1 MTSRYALVAIPMA
14 AFGLGYWV
22 APKEQLDSE
31 VQYTGFMKTETQ
43 KVLSATVESLRSENK
58 MLVFAYKGSVTVES
72 KTQYRIPGTDR
83 YLPGVEGVQTL
94 VVPFVNNYYLDLSK
108 LTLAD
113 ISYNE
118 QERRVTVRLP
128 AVEMGDVAFQPERAV
143 IINNG
148 LLTFSQATVD
158 DLMRKSYGSARRA
171 AIAQAQQ
178 PGMKQQA
185 QKNAVANI
193 QTYFEIPLRIVGQPN
208 VKVVA
213 TF

>member
-1 MTSRYALVAIPMA
+1 MTSRTALLAIPVA

-22 APKEQLDSE
+22 APKDQVDTE
-31 VQYTGFMKTETQ
+31 VQNTGFMKAETQ

-108 LTLAD
+108 LTLAS
-113 ISYNE
+113 ISYDE
-118 QERRVTVRLP
+118 QARLVTVRLP

-158 DLMRKSYGSARRA
+158 ELMRKSYGSARRA

-193 QTYFEIPLRIVGQPN
+193 QGYFEIPLRIVGQPD

>member
-1 MTSRYALVAIPMA
+1 
-14 AFGLGYWV
+14 
-22 APKEQLDSE
+22 
-31 VQYTGFMKTETQ
+31 
-43 KVLSATVESLRSENK
+43 
-58 MLVFAYKGSVTVES
+58 
-72 KTQYRIPGTDR
+72 
-83 YLPGVEGVQTL
+83 

-118 QERRVTVRLP
+118 QERRITVRLP

-158 DLMRKSYGSARRA
+158 ELMRKSYGSAKRA

-193 QTYFEIPLRIVGQPN
+193 QTYFEIPLRIVGQPG

>member
-14 AFGLGYWV
+14 AFGLGYLV

-31 VQYTGFMKTETQ
+31 VQYTGIMTTETQ

-118 QERRVTVRLP
+118 QEGRVTVRLP

-193 QTYFEIPLRIVGQPN
+193 QTYFEIPLRIVGQPD

>member
-1 MTSRYALVAIPMA
+1 MA
-14 AFGLGYWV
+14 AFGLGYLV

-31 VQYTGFMKTETQ
+31 VQYTGIMTTETH

-58 MLVFAYKGSVTVES
+58 MLVFVYKGSVTVES

-108 LTLAD
+108 LTLGD

-158 DLMRKSYGSARRA
+158 ELMRKSYGSARRA

-185 QKNAVANI
+185 QKNAVANV
-193 QTYFEIPLRIVGQPN
+193 QTYFEIPLRIVGQPD

>member
-1 MTSRYALVAIPMA
+1 MTSRYALIAIPVA

-31 VQYTGFMKTETQ
+31 VQYTGLLKTETQ

-158 DLMRKSYGSARRA
+158 DLMRKGYGSARRA

-193 QTYFEIPLRIVGQPN
+193 QTYFEIPLRIVGQPD

>member
-1 MTSRYALVAIPMA
+1 MTSRYALIAIPVA

-31 VQYTGFMKTETQ
+31 VQHTGFMKTETQ

-158 DLMRKSYGSARRA
+158 DLMRKGYGSARRA

-193 QTYFEIPLRIVGQPN
+193 QTYFEIPLRIVGQPD

>member
-1 MTSRYALVAIPMA
+1 MTSRAALIAIPVA

-31 VQYTGFMKTETQ
+31 VQYTGIMTTETQ

-108 LTLAD
+108 LSLAD

-158 DLMRKSYGSARRA
+158 DLMRKGYGSARRA

-193 QTYFEIPLRIVGQPN
+193 QTYFEIPLRIVGQPD

>member
-31 VQYTGFMKTETQ
+31 VQYTGLLKTETQ

-83 YLPGVEGVQTL
+83 YLPGIEGVQTL

-108 LTLAD
+108 LTLGD

-158 DLMRKSYGSARRA
+158 DLMRKGYGSARRA
-171 AIAQAQQ
+171 AIVQAQQ

-193 QTYFEIPLRIVGQPN
+193 QTYFEIPLRIVGQPD

>member
-1 MTSRYALVAIPMA
+1 MTSRFALIAIPVA

-31 VQYTGFMKTETQ
+31 VQHTGFMKTETQ

-118 QERRVTVRLP
+118 QEGRVTVRLP

-193 QTYFEIPLRIVGQPN
+193 QTYFEIPLRIVGQPD

>member
-1 MTSRYALVAIPMA
+1 MTSRFALIAIPVV

-72 KTQYRIPGTDR
+72 KTQYRIPGTER
-83 YLPGVEGVQTL
+83 FLPGVEGVQTL

-118 QERRVTVRLP
+118 KERRVTVRLP

-158 DLMRKSYGSARRA
+158 DLMRKGYGSARRA

-185 QKNAVANI
+185 QKNAVTNI
-193 QTYFEIPLRIVGQPN
+193 QTYFEIPLRIVGRPG

>member
-1 MTSRYALVAIPMA
+1 MTSRFALIAIPVA

-31 VQYTGFMKTETQ
+31 VQHTGFMKTETQ

-118 QERRVTVRLP
+118 QERRITVRLP

-158 DLMRKSYGSARRA
+158 ELMRKSYGSAKRA

-193 QTYFEIPLRIVGQPN
+193 QTYFEIPLRIVGQPG

>member
-14 AFGLGYWV
+14 AFGLGYLV

-31 VQYTGFMKTETQ
+31 VQYTGIMTTETH

-58 MLVFAYKGSVTVES
+58 MLVFVYKGSVTVES

-108 LTLAD
+108 LTLGD

-158 DLMRKSYGSARRA
+158 ELMRKSYGSARRA

-185 QKNAVANI
+185 QKNAVANV
-193 QTYFEIPLRIVGQPN
+193 QTYFEIPLRIVGQPD

>member
-1 MTSRYALVAIPMA
+1 MTSRYALIAIPVA

-31 VQYTGFMKTETQ
+31 VQHTGFMKTETQ

-58 MLVFAYKGSVTVES
+58 MQVFSYKGSVTVES

-158 DLMRKSYGSARRA
+158 DLMRKGYGSARRA
-171 AIAQAQQ
+171 AIVQAQQ
-178 PGMKQQA
+178 PGIKQQA

-193 QTYFEIPLRIVGQPN
+193 QTYFEIPLRIVGQPD

>member
-1 MTSRYALVAIPMA
+1 MTSRYALIAIPVA

-31 VQYTGFMKTETQ
+31 VQHTGFMKTETQ

-58 MLVFAYKGSVTVES
+58 MLVFTYKGSVTVES

-158 DLMRKSYGSARRA
+158 DLMRKGYGSARRA

-185 QKNAVANI
+185 QKNAVTNI
-193 QTYFEIPLRIVGQPN
+193 QTYFEIPLRIVGRPG

>member
-1 MTSRYALVAIPMA
+1 MTSRHALIVIPVT

-185 QKNAVANI
+185 QKNAVTNI
-193 QTYFEIPLRIVGQPN
+193 QTYFEIPLRIVGQPD

>member
-1 MTSRYALVAIPMA
+1 MTSRYALIAIPVA

-31 VQYTGFMKTETQ
+31 VQHTGFMKTETQ

-58 MLVFAYKGSVTVES
+58 MLVFTYKGSVTVES

-158 DLMRKSYGSARRA
+158 DLMRKGYGSARRA
-171 AIAQAQQ
+171 AIA
-178 PGMKQQA
+178 
-185 QKNAVANI
+185 
-193 QTYFEIPLRIVGQPN
+193 
-208 VKVVA
+208 
-213 TF
+213 

>member
-1 MTSRYALVAIPMA
+1 MTSRTALLAIPVA

-22 APKEQLDSE
+22 APKDQVDTE
-31 VQYTGFMKTETQ
+31 VQNTGFMKAETQ

-113 ISYNE
+113 ISYDE
-118 QERRVTVRLP
+118 QARRVTVELP

-158 DLMRKSYGSARRA
+158 ELMRKSYGSARRA

-193 QTYFEIPLRIVGQPN
+193 QGYFEIPLRIVGQPD

>member
-1 MTSRYALVAIPMA
+1 MTSRYALIAIPVA

-31 VQYTGFMKTETQ
+31 VQHTGFLKTETQ

-158 DLMRKSYGSARRA
+158 DLMRKGYGSARRA
-171 AIAQAQQ
+171 AIVQAQQ

-193 QTYFEIPLRIVGQPN
+193 QTYFEIPLRIVGQPD

>member
-1 MTSRYALVAIPMA
+1 MTSRYALIAIPVA

-31 VQYTGFMKTETQ
+31 VQHTGFMKTETQ

-118 QERRVTVRLP
+118 QERRITVRLP

-158 DLMRKSYGSARRA
+158 ELMRKSYGSARRA

-193 QTYFEIPLRIVGQPN
+193 QTYFEIPLRIVGQTD

>member
-1 MTSRYALVAIPMA
+1 VTSRYALIAIPVA

-22 APKEQLDSE
+22 APKEHLDSE
-31 VQYTGFMKTETQ
+31 VQHTGFMKTETQ

-185 QKNAVANI
+185 QKNAVTNI
-193 QTYFEIPLRIVGQPN
+193 QTYFEIPLRIVGQPD

>member
-31 VQYTGFMKTETQ
+31 VQYTGLLKTETQ

-193 QTYFEIPLRIVGQPN
+193 QTYFEIPLRIVGQPD

>member
-1 MTSRYALVAIPMA
+1 MTSRFALIAIPVA

-31 VQYTGFMKTETQ
+31 VQHTGFMKTETQ

-118 QERRVTVRLP
+118 QERRITVRLP

-158 DLMRKSYGSARRA
+158 ELMRKSYGSARRA

-193 QTYFEIPLRIVGQPN
+193 QTYFEIPLRIVGQPG

>member
-1 MTSRYALVAIPMA
+1 MTSRYALIAIPVA

-31 VQYTGFMKTETQ
+31 VQYTGLLKTETQ

-158 DLMRKSYGSARRA
+158 ELMRKSYGSARRA

-193 QTYFEIPLRIVGQPN
+193 QTYFEIPLRIVGQTD